1 MTRRECDTPPFVYRL
16 SQVVKIQ
23 GRKKMKKAAA
33 QHAAGNKLKKPKTT
47 IYVHKVKC
55 GVRVINEG
63 WICYKID

>member
-1 MTRRECDTPPFVYRL
+1 
-16 SQVVKIQ
+16 
-23 GRKKMKKAAA
+23 MKKAAA